1 MKKVLLIIISFFVF
15 NIKVYANEKPYL
27 DSLEIMNGVN
37 TLSFDKMN
45 NLYTINVYEDIDAL
59 DISYKVKEDI
69 DVSIIGN
76 ELIKEVNDVYIN
88 LAHDDEVNSYHLIVN
103 KIDNT
108 KSVMAYETKVEE
120 DSDNPVVKTSIVF
133 ASIIINGLMLVI
145 LFHKK
150 NPKKDLFIK

>member
-1 MKKVLLIIISFFVF
+1 MKKVLLIIISFFMLS
-15 NIKVYANEKPYL
+15 ITAQAKEIPYL

-59 DISYKVKEDI
+59 DISYKVNENVEVFI
-69 DVSIIGN
+69 VGN
-76 ELIKEVNDVYIN
+76 ELTNEVNDVYIN
-88 LAHDDEVNSYHLIVN
+88 LSLDDEINSYHLIVN

-108 KSVMAYETKVEE
+108 KSVLAYNYQEESFKDNKVLQIG
-120 DSDNPVVKTSIVF
+120 V
-133 ASIIINGLMLVI
+133 IITCLILNMLLFYI